1 MTQDR
6 PMEDVRN
13 TIGEYARLVR
23 NRWRPALVGLAL
35 VASTAFWCSQWLPR
49 RFAASTIFERRD
61 DVVLRNLI
69 SKNSPYSFESL
80 KSTLVMDMTGSRAM
94 ANAAVTLGILA
105 PEVVPPQG
113 PLTEASLRALD
124 EALAEHGLRASVQM
138 LQSTPSLDTIKLTC
152 EARDPDMA
160 QRCVAALR
168 DGYISQTR
176 DRITDVLRSTR
187 HFFQTEVERL
197 QQQLSS
203 TNEALNEPF
212 KDFPGLDPNDTAGA
226 GHRLEVLRSE
236 RERLL
241 ERKAELEAQVGVHEQ
256 YVALLAS
263 EPAGSAGAGEA
274 FQRSVRAAMAKIDQE
289 MGEAMALRRM
299 TAEHPEIR
307 GLQAKRAALSALLEE
322 LVRQSL
328 EHFSAVG
335 PEAGAAAADGER
347 SAQRLRA
354 RLELEALQRQLE
366 AVQAKFEQADERVKR
381 FSALFERLLRHGAG
395 LRDLTDQAA
404 TQTDT
409 LATWREHLLQ
419 LDRIMAAA
427 SEQRGTSF
435 AVLEEPKNSN
445 RPVSPRGSSVLAVCT
460 GSGLAGAALLIAILE
475 LLDRSFR
482 STGQVARALGIPVL
496 ECIGVIPTPQ
506 VRRKR
511 WLSRLL
517 WTPTLA
523 LLLAVLLTTGALA
536 YFSLEHP
543 RAYDSAL
550 TNLSGAIPRYV
561 GLGGN
566 CGTSVGP

>member
-1 MTQDR
+1 MTHDR

-105 PEVVPPQG
+105 PEAVPAEG
-113 PLTEASLRALD
+113 PLTEAGLRALD
-124 EALAEHGLRASVQM
+124 EALAAHGLRASVQM

-152 EARDPDMA
+152 EAHDPDMA
-160 QRCVAALR
+160 QRCVVALR
-168 DGYISQTR
+168 DGYISHTR

-187 HFFQTEVERL
+187 RFFQTEVDRL

-203 TNEALNEPF
+203 TNQALAEPF

-241 ERKAELEAQVGVHEQ
+241 ERKTELEAQVAVHEQ
-256 YVALLAS
+256 YAALIADQ
-263 EPAGSAGAGEA
+263 PAGAGATEA

-299 TAEHPEIR
+299 TAEHPEVR
-307 GLQAKRAALSALLEE
+307 GLQAKRAALSALLDE
-322 LVRQSL
+322 LVRQS
-328 EHFSAVG
+328 SA
-335 PEAGAAAADGER
+335 EALAHAGDGWAVSAPDGER
-347 SAQRLRA
+347 NAQQLRA
-354 RLELEALQRQLE
+354 KLELEALQRQLA
-366 AVQAKFEQADERVKR
+366 AVQAKFEHADERVRR
-381 FSALFERLLRHGAG
+381 FGALFERLLKHGAG

-404 TQTDT
+404 TQADT

-419 LDRIMAAA
+419 LDRIMAAD

-435 AVLEEPKNSN
+435 AVLEEAKNSD
-445 RPVSPRGSSVLAVCT
+445 RPVSPRGKAVMAVCT
-460 GSGLAGAALLIAILE
+460 ASGLAGAALLIGILE

-482 STGQVARALGIPVL
+482 SAGQVARALGIPVL
-496 ECIGVIPTPQ
+496 ESIGVIPTPQ

-511 WLSRLL
+511 WLCRLL
-517 WTPTLA
+517 WAPTLT

-550 TNLSGAIPRYV
+550 TNLRDAVPRYL

-566 CGTSVGP
+566 CGTSVRP